1 MPYSATHKARTRERI
16 LDAAR
21 KLFTTNGYESVT
33 IEDVMS
39 RAGLTRGGFY
49 NHFRGKDELF
59 CAAVDGYV
67 RATPWTEEGA
77 NPHDLAC
84 WFIDF
89 YLSDRMLEQREM
101 HCPLFALPA
110 DVARAGAAP
119 KSAYT
124 HLILRTLGVF
134 HAALALRTDGEV
146 RANSIVSLCVG
157 AMLLASTTDDPDLK
171 ASLRCSARASAL
183 ALLCPDDDGLDP
195 LVDRHRVAV

>member
-1 MPYSATHKARTRERI
+1 MPYSSSHKAQTRERI

-21 KLFTTNGYESVT
+21 RLFTRSGYEQVT
-33 IEDVMS
+33 INGVMA

-49 NHFRGKDELF
+49 NHFAGKDELF

-67 RATPWTEEGA
+67 RTTPWTEDGTSPRE
-77 NPHDLAC
+77 LAL

-89 YLSDRMLEQREM
+89 YLSDEMLERRELQ
-101 HCPLFALPA
+101 CPLFALPA

-124 HLILRTLGVF
+124 QLIRRTSAIF
-134 HAALALRTDGEV
+134 RAALATRPDGEE

-157 AMLLASTTDDPDLK
+157 AMLLANTTDDPDLRR
-171 ASLRCSARASAL
+171 SLRRSARRSAL
-183 ALLCPDDDGLDP
+183 DLLNS
-195 LVDRHRVAV
+195 